1 MIKANT
7 KELEFINKRYGDV
20 KEDIAIGT
28 DYVGEG
34 AEITDFEVDDNGR
47 VTMEIEI
54 WYLNSQWA
62 MRCRHQIRHP
72 RLKPAEIDYLLGKTD
87 DLE

>member
-7 KELEFINKRYGDV
+7 KELEFINKRYNDV
-20 KEDIAIGT
+20 KDDINIGI
-28 DYVGEG
+28 DYCCEG
-34 AEITDFEVDDNGR
+34 TEITDFEVDDNGR
-47 VTMEIEI
+47 VTMEVEI
-54 WYLNSQWA
+54 NYLNSQWA
-62 MRCRHQIRHP
+62 LRTRHQIRHP